1 MEQGLKQELYTSEQR
16 QNMKILNG
24 NYQIAS

>member
-1 MEQGLKQELYTSEQR
+1 MEQGLKQELYTSEQG

-24 NYQIAS
+24 NYQIVS